1 MAFEKIELSLA
12 TIAASLA
19 AIATALS
26 TGAQATAVLGA
37 PEAAAPTT
45 APKTRAKKSETTETA
60 APAPVAA
67 TPVTAPVETP
77 APATP
82 AASTASSQKPWSE
95 VLAKVVEV
103 NKSALPTAGRA
114 GVLAILTKFFG
125 DAAADKKV
133 PALEALGKNDE
144 VFAFAES
151 LLVAAPAEDDLGL

>member
-1 MAFEKIELSLA
+1 MAFEKIELSLS

-26 TGAQATAVLGA
+26 TGAQATAVLGT
-37 PEAAAPTT
+37 PEVAAPVT
-45 APKTRAKKSETTETA
+45 KTRAKKSETTEAA

-67 TPVTAPVETP
+67 TPATEPAPTP

-103 NKSALPTAGRA
+103 NKSAVPTAGRA
-114 GVLAILTKFFG
+114 GVLSILTKFFG
-125 DAAADKKV
+125 DAAGDKKV

>member
-19 AIATALS
+19 AIATAMS

-37 PEAAAPTT
+37 PEAAAP

-67 TPVTAPVETP
+67 TPATEPAATP
-77 APATP
+77 ASTTP
-82 AASTASSQKPWSE
+82 AASTASSAKPWSE

>member
-19 AIATALS
+19 AIATAMS

-37 PEAAAPTT
+37 PEAAAP
-45 APKTRAKKSETTETA
+45 APKTRAKKSETTEAA

-67 TPVTAPVETP
+67 TPVTEPAATP
-77 APATP
+77 APTTP
-82 AASTASSQKPWSE
+82 AASTASSAKPWSE